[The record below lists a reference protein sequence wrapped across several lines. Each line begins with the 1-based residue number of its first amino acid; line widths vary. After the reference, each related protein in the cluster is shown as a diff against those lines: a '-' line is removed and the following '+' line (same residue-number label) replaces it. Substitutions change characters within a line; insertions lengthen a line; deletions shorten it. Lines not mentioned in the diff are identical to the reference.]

1 MVTLKQKELFKDI
14 FKPSNLAFQWLKIYS
29 SYLIGLSTIAII
41 LLPWHNYKVVRLL
54 TPLTGLISI
63 SYGLIKTN
71 EIKEYE
77 LDYQIR
83 KDARLNYLK
92 KELTIIKDDNS
103 LPVNNTEDLIKPFDC
118 QSFLSE
124 VTGIAILGNSGSAKT
139 CLVNFLAGEVGE
151 NQFLI
156 LDPHADPENPEYPW
170 GKFDKVISDYAQ
182 ILYYLENLLTLLDRK
197 DKQRLIIIADEYPA
211 IRMYAKKQKSS
222 IADDFILRYGSEA
235 RKFNKLPIFISQS
248 GNTKALGL
256 EGMGDFLENFAL
268 IRLQKIATKYLKTSS
283 NIEIREAIK
292 NIAYPMLIN
301 DDELYLHPT
310 HGHYS
315 TIQKNQKPINIKS
328 PQIIPF
334 NIDFNFVG
342 VATPTPPPTSQKA
355 YTINNVGNYQQA
367 FNCPNCGS
375 DNLIKWGVGRHKCKD
390 CNKTFKSISEV

>member
-1 MVTLKQKELFKDI
+1 MIKKKLLRDVFKSDKLYLVWI
-14 FKPSNLAFQWLKIYS
+14 KIYL
-29 SYLIGLSTIAII
+29 SYLLGLVTSLII
-41 LLPWHNYKVVRLL
+41 LLPFKEYKLL
-54 TPLTGLISI
+54 RIITPILGSSLI

-71 EIKEYE
+71 ELKDFET
-77 LDYQIR
+77 DYQIR
-83 KDARLNYLK
+83 KDARLTNLK
-92 KELTIIKDDNS
+92 KQLTDQPDQVEIDQSDRTS
-103 LPVNNTEDLIKPFDC
+103 LISDFDS
-118 QSFLSE
+118 QSFLDS

-170 GKFDKVISDYAQ
+170 GKFDKVISDYDQ

-301 DDELYLHPT
+301 DDQLYLHPT

-328 PQIIPF
+328 PKIIPF

-355 YTINNVGNYQQA
+355 YTVNNVGNYQQD